1 MILFCW
7 RVFVMQLSLRVSYD
21 TVVSGRMS
29 GRVSCD
35 TAVSGRVS
43 SDTAVSGRVSH
54 DAVVFESVL

>member
-1 MILFCW
+1 M
-7 RVFVMQLSLRVSYD
+7 MQLCLRVSYD